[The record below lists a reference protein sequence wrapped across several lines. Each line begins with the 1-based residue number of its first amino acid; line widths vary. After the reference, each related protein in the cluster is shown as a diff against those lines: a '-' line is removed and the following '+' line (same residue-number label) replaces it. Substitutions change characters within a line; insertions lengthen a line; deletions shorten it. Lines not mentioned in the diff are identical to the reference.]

1 MSSAIDTAPEM
12 GLARDVKVSHNQGKN
27 VQEVVVGSPAQGGKT
42 PSPESSGGSGLDDS
56 PDTASDPPRTS
67 GAPDAGPEVS
77 ELVNQLIVEPER
89 SEGVKRKTRAA
100 SKDTTTAWGDAK
112 AWTDTYTNLEESRP
126 AGGESENAAPGA
138 GGRGRGAEA
147 PPGGRQAR

>member
-1 MSSAIDTAPEM
+1 MSSVIDNAPET
-12 GLARDVKVSHNQGKN
+12 ARVEIIKAPYSGTKKDREGTAASP
-27 VQEVVVGSPAQGGKT
+27 VGGVT

-67 GAPDAGPEVS
+67 GAPETGPEVS
-77 ELVNQLIVEPER
+77 ELLNQLIVEPER
-89 SEGVKRKTRAA
+89 SEGTKRMTRAA

-126 AGGESENAAPGA
+126 AKIGESEKDSRVGDGG
-138 GGRGRGAEA
+138 GGRGRGRGR
-147 PPGGRQAR
+147 GG